1 MMGPNLSSCCLGS
14 LLMIWG
20 GLRGKPVLVEV
31 MMGVARVVVEKQAR
45 KRMEIAMAILA
56 CIEPTVLF
64 APRVITG
71 LHSIQLTGVNEWA
84 ATTKGR
90 SQ

>member
-1 MMGPNLSSCCLGS
+1 
-14 LLMIWG
+14 MIWG
-20 GLRGKPVLVEV
+20 GLRGKPVRVEV
-31 MMGVARVVVEKQAR
+31 MMGVARVVVERQAR